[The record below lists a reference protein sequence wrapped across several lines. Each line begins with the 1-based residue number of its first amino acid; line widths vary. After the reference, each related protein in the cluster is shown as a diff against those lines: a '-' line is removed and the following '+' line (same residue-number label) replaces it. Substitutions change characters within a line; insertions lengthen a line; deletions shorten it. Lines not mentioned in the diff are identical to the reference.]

1 MCTLQ
6 VTQPRAAP
14 PLNSPASCDILR
26 RVKDSMAEAAQ
37 EPANIAL
44 ARLFDAYGDKIYGL
58 GLRMCA
64 SREDAEDLVQ
74 ETFLRAHRSWSSF
87 RGLSAPST
95 WLFTIAARTCKR
107 LHRRKASEPRRLESF
122 HALLPSDDEGYLD
135 VPSPAEGPLDG
146 VLRTE
151 ARAAAQKALR
161 TMPVQFRIAFILKEL
176 GEFSMAEVAQILGIK
191 EATVK
196 TRVHRGRLHLAKQLK
211 KRMPKT
217 KTAPPDFD
225 LQVCFA
231 VFWAKM
237 NALDERRPF
246 KMPEDHI
253 CRRCESMFASMDLG
267 IVAARELHDGGVP
280 EPLRRLILK
289 EFGT

>member
-1 MCTLQ
+1 MDSTAQ
-6 VTQPRAAP
+6 AA
-14 PLNSPASCDILR
+14 R
-26 RVKDSMAEAAQ
+26 
-37 EPANIAL
+37 EPADIAL
-44 ARLFDAYGDKIYGL
+44 ARLFDAYADKIYGL

-64 SREDAEDLVQ
+64 NREDAEDLVQ

-107 LHRRKASEPRRLESF
+107 LHRRKANAPTRIDSF
-122 HALLPSDDEGYLD
+122 YALLPSDDEGYLD
-135 VPSPAEGPLDG
+135 VPSPDEGPLDQ
-146 VLRTE
+146 VLRAE
-151 ARAAAQKALR
+151 ARAAVEDGLKS
-161 TMPVQFRIAFILKEL
+161 MPAPFRIAFILKEI
-176 GEFSMAEVAQILGIK
+176 GEFSMAEVAEILGIK

-237 NALDERRPF
+237 DALDHGRPF
-246 KMPEDHI
+246 KMPDDHI
-253 CRRCESMFASMDLG
+253 CRRCESMFASMDLSIG
-267 IVAARELHDGGVP
+267 ACKDLHEGSVP
-280 EPLRRLILK
+280 TPLRALIFK
-289 EFGT
+289 EFASG